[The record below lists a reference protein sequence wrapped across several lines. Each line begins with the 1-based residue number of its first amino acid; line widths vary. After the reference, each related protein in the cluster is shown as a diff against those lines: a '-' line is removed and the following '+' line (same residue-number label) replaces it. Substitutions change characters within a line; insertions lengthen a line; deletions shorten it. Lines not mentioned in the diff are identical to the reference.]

1 MTKEQLNQM
10 AIDEFQNLTDN
21 KYFEILKEVEQQIKD
36 NKEKMY
42 IPFYMEMQDTLT
54 YINGEIENSFGE
66 LNAELEKYIV
76 GRKLSITIEAYENK
90 DVFTVTDK
98 KTKLSSSI
106 RNSILSSLIRAE
118 VDDLFKTVLLLESKL
133 KRVTMAIQTCRN
145 HTGIK
150 KLEREN

>member
-1 MTKEQLNQM
+1 MTKEQLNQK
-10 AIDEFQNLTDN
+10 ATDEFQNLTDN
-21 KYFEILKEVEQQIKD
+21 RYFEILKKVEQQIKD

-54 YINGEIENSFGE
+54 YLHGEIEGVSGE
-66 LNAELEKYIV
+66 LSAELEKYIC
-76 GRKLSITIEAYENK
+76 GRKLAVVIESSKNK
-90 DVFTVTDK
+90 GEFTVGGEK
-98 KTKLSSSI
+98 VKLSATLL
-106 RNSILSSLIRAE
+106 NSILSSLIRAE